1 MNHLGLEE
9 RIKIN
14 EYVKKNKSFREIGR
28 ILGRSH
34 TTITREFRRNSHV
47 SFGYQ
52 PHQAHRIA
60 TKRTHTPR
68 IPSKISSNPHLCKY
82 ILSKLED
89 LRWSP
94 ALISQVLRRENTPLL
109 GRVSHETI
117 YSWIYKHAPEYTQY
131 FLTKHTKRKK
141 RYGRKSHSHI
151 TRRTSIHQRPD
162 LINDRTKFG
171 HWESDTVEFSKKL
184 GYLSVQVE
192 RSTGYISIRKVPNK
206 TAEKTLFA
214 LQQTRKDLPVF
225 SVTFDNG
232 TEGAYH
238 YKLGVPTYFC
248 DPYASWQKGLV
259 EYSNRLIRLFFPR
272 NINPQSI
279 SHADVAKVQFLIN
292 SRPRKNLNYLA
303 PIDCIPSGAFG
314 V

>member
-14 EYVKKNKSFREIGR
+14 EYVNQNKSFREIGR

-34 TTITREFRRNSHV
+34 TTILREYHRNFHV

-52 PHQAHRIA
+52 PHEAHRSA
-60 TKRTHTPR
+60 TKRIHTPR
-68 IPSKISSNPHLCKY
+68 IPSKISSNPYLQEY
-82 ILSKLED
+82 ILTKLKD
-89 LRWSP
+89 FRWSP
-94 ALISQVLRRENTPLL
+94 ELISQILRRENTPLL

-117 YSWIYKHAPEYTQY
+117 YAWIYKHGRAYTQY
-131 FLTKHTKRKK
+131 LLTRRNKRKG
-141 RYGRKSHSHI
+141 RYTRRSHTHI
-151 TRRTSIHQRPD
+151 TRRISIHQRPNF
-162 LINDRTKFG
+162 INDRAMFG
-171 HWESDTVEFSKKL
+171 HWESDTMEFSKKT
-184 GYLSVQVE
+184 GYLSVQAE
-192 RSTGYISIRKVPNK
+192 LHTGYISIRKVSNK
-206 TAEKTLFA
+206 TAQKTLFA
-214 LQQTRKDLPVF
+214 LRQTKKDLPVF

-238 YKLGVPTYFC
+238 YKLGIPTYFC

-259 EYSNRLIRLFFPR
+259 EYSNRLIRQFFPR
-272 NINPQSI
+272 NTNPQNI

-292 SRPRKNLNYLA
+292 SRPRKNLNYLS
-303 PIDCIPSGAFG
+303 PLDCIPSGAFG